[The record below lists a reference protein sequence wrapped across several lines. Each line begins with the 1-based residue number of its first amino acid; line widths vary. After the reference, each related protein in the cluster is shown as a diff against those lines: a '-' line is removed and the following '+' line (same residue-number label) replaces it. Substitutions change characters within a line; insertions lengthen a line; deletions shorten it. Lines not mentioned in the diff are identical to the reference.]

1 MRKALGLMVGL
12 LAGCGGGAEHVPCTG
27 QGCIDVAGNYTVTAQ
42 SPGSG
47 NTCKHIFYVLGSDG
61 TAEESFEAPFT
72 LTQSGADLTFSFL
85 GSGVAFEV
93 QGTLFADHSAS
104 FTQQLPHIT
113 VSGGD
118 GTFDYADNTSV
129 SLTFSPGS
137 DGVLRVAGSMHD
149 TLSANGTPVPDDALC
164 ALQASLTGQR

>member
-85 GSGVAFEV
+85 GSGVAFDWQLARPWVAGRRVILAGGLTPDNVAEAV
-93 QGTLFADHSAS
+93 EQVRPWGVDVAS
-104 FTQQLPHIT
+104 G
-113 VSGGD
+113 VE
-118 GTFDYADNTSV
+118 A
-129 SLTFSPGS
+129 SPGRKDPVKVRRFVS
-137 DGVLRVAGSMHD
+137 AAAEALSEFSAADGPA
-149 TLSANGTPVPDDALC
+149 
-164 ALQASLTGQR
+164 